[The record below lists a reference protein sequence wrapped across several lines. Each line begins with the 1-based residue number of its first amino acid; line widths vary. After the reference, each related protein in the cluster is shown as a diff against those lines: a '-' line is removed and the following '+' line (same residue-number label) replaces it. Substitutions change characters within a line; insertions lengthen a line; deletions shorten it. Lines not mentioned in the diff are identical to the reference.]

1 MEHSMQLGSEHFIKA
16 VSPTASNA
24 VLKKIKRVL
33 DNAEAGDMYDLDRL
47 NDELCGIE
55 GEGDDGDADDTEFAA
70 GDTIGK
76 ALALVKQARYID

>member
-1 MEHSMQLGSEHFIKA
+1 M
-16 VSPTASNA
+16 SNA

-47 NDELCGIE
+47 NDELAGIK

-70 GDTIGK
+70 GNTIGK
-76 ALALVKQARYID
+76 ALALVKQACYID